1 MDYTPVESHFEPDE
15 SMFDAPPGASW
26 TRLPKKRQPGGETLR
41 YRGLAYNLATGTV
54 ILNDRQMRLTAP
66 DGDLLRALMRKAGQI
81 VSAARLADQL
91 GVSVIEVETRARLL
105 ARNLADFNAP
115 CLPRRVEGLGY
126 ILWR

>member
-15 SMFDAPPGASW
+15 AMFDAPPGASW
-26 TRLPKKRQPGGETLR
+26 TRLPKKRQPEGETLR
-41 YRGLAYNLATGTV
+41 YRGLVYNLATGMV
-54 ILNDRQMRLTAP
+54 ILNDRQMRLAAS
-66 DGDLLRALMRKAGQI
+66 DGELLRTLMRKAGQI

-91 GVSVIEVETRARLL
+91 GVTVAEVEARARML
-105 ARNLADFNAP
+105 ARSLADFNAP